1 MTLKTLKFEFALA
14 IVLAAASASA
24 MAQEKPGVTIEVGK
38 VQATPAGHSYIDI
51 QESAVERTVNFA
63 NLDLAT
69 DSGAAELRKRVMDAA
84 KGTCEQAA
92 GAKPGEL
99 LSTSDLSCIRRVTES
114 GLEQANSAI
123 ATAEFHSAMRA
134 TEVARN

>member
-1 MTLKTLKFEFALA
+1 MTLSTLKFEFALA

-24 MAQEKPGVTIEVGK
+24 IAQEKPGVTIEVGK
-38 VQATPAGHSYIDI
+38 VQETTAGHSYIDI
-51 QESAVERTVNFA
+51 KESAVERTVNFA

-84 KGTCEQAA
+84 KGTCEQAD
-92 GAKPGEL
+92 GVHPGNL
-99 LSTSDLSCIRRVTES
+99 LSTSELSCIRRMTES
-114 GLEQANSAI
+114 GLEQANGAI

-134 TEVARN
+134 TQVASK